1 MKNIPG
7 PKPLSIISLTD
18 VERQGLEK
26 LVSRHSTSQQKALR
40 GRIVLLA
47 AAGRSN
53 REISRELKA
62 CIDTVRLW
70 RQRWLQL
77 QPISLDD
84 LSIEDRLE
92 DLPRPGTPPRLTADQ
107 VCQIAQLAC
116 EKPEDAGRPISQWT
130 GREIAD
136 EIKMRGIV
144 DTISPRHASRL
155 LKKGSP
161 TALGTLVANTRAR
174 RRVRRKSK

>member
-1 MKNIPG
+1 MVN
-7 PKPLSIISLTD
+7 
-18 VERQGLEK
+18 
-26 LVSRHSTSQQKALR
+26 RHSTSQQKALR

-47 AAGRSN
+47 DSGKN
-53 REISRELKA
+53 NLEIARELE
-62 CIDTVRLW
+62 ITRDTVRLW
-70 RQRWLQL
+70 RQRWLEL
-77 QPISLDD
+77 QPISLED
-84 LSIEDRLE
+84 LSIEERLE

-116 EKPEDAGRPISQWT
+116 EKPEDTGRPISQWT

-136 EIKMRGIV
+136 EIKRRGIV

-161 TALGTLVANTRAR
+161 TALGTLVANTSAR

>member
-1 MKNIPG
+1 MVN
-7 PKPLSIISLTD
+7 
-18 VERQGLEK
+18 
-26 LVSRHSTSQQKALR
+26 RHSTSQQKALR

-47 AAGRSN
+47 NSGKN
-53 REISRELKA
+53 NLEIARELE
-62 CIDTVRLW
+62 ITRDTVRLW
-70 RQRWLQL
+70 RQRWLEL

-84 LSIEDRLE
+84 LSIEERLE

-107 VCQIAQLAC
+107 VCQIVQLAC
-116 EKPEDAGRPISQWT
+116 EKPEDTGRPISQWT

-136 EIKMRGIV
+136 EIKRRGIV

-161 TALGTLVANTRAR
+161 TASGALMANTRAR
-174 RRVRRKSK
+174 RRVRWKSK

>member
-1 MKNIPG
+1 MQNIPG
-7 PKPLSIISLTD
+7 PKPLSIILTD
-18 VERQGLEK
+18 IERQNLEK
-26 LVSRHSTSQQKALR
+26 LVNRHNTSQQKALR

-47 AAGRSN
+47 TSGKN
-53 REISRELKA
+53 NLEIARELE
-62 CIDTVRLW
+62 ITRDTVRLW
-70 RQRWLQL
+70 RQRWLDL

-84 LSIEDRLE
+84 LSVEDRLE
-92 DLPRPGTPPRLTADQ
+92 DLPRPGTPPRLTSDQ
-107 VCQIAQLAC
+107 VCQIVQLAC
-116 EKPEDAGRPISQWT
+116 EKPEDTGRPISQWT

-136 EIKMRGIV
+136 EIKRRGIV
-144 DTISPRHASRL
+144 DAISPRHASRL